1 MRNFTLTFFLFAGIA
16 LHAQTDTLVLPG
28 TWSKL
33 LFGSTT
39 IKDAPAIVGKP
50 KPKDK
55 PYDESTTT
63 MGTDSVTKKF
73 YSTQE
78 FNHRMYID
86 SLKTIFLFS
95 SRDTNYKE
103 MRPLVRME
111 FYANCKVKING
122 SVMIDKSKRADVK
135 KVFGAADSNGT
146 PGYGLTS
153 ERYRLYVN
161 NAWCSVEFFYDGEGI
176 IRKVCIQ
183 KI

>member
-1 MRNFTLTFFLFAGIA
+1 MRNFLLTLFLLAGIGV
-16 LHAQTDTLVLPG
+16 HAQTDTLKLPG
-28 TWSKL
+28 TWGKVQ
-33 LFGSTT
+33 FGATT

-55 PYDESTTT
+55 PYDDNTTI

-95 SRDTNYKE
+95 SRDTNYRE
-103 MRPLVRME
+103 MRTLVRME
-111 FYANCKVKING
+111 FYANCKVKMNG
-122 SVMIDKSKRADVK
+122 VIVIDNSKRADVK

-153 ERYRLYVN
+153 ERYRLFVN
-161 NAWCSVEFFYDGEGI
+161 NTWCSVEFFYDGGGTL
-176 IRKVCIQ
+176 RKVCIQ
-183 KI
+183 KL